1 MVPCVAWAWPWPCP
15 QPCPRGITAQVTGM
29 VPELSASYP
38 AAAGG
43 GFAAA
48 GDDDSCHS
56 WVRMLHTGSSVS
68 NMETLMIHTRYHA
81 QNRLWWPR
89 GRAWWCRGRSGGPDL
104 STSGTSV
111 PLSVQP
117 PCPLADIFS
126 ILSHPELTDTPP
138 AVFPERPQQLLGARW
153 AQVLRMENLQGET
166 LLTTHLYLDHC
177 LYLPGM

>member
-1 MVPCVAWAWPWPCP
+1 MVLEASVHPGSPEHGKTVDMLPCVAWAWAWPCP

-56 WVRMLHTGSSVS
+56 WAQMLHPGSSVS
-68 NMETLMIHTRYHA
+68 SMETLTLHTRCRA

-89 GRAWWCRGRSGGPDL
+89 GRARWCRARSGGPPRSL
-104 STSGTSV
+104 STDSLPSCRYFQH
-111 PLSVQP
+111 LEP
-117 PCPLADIFS
+117 PRAHRDPTCCLPRVAS
-126 ILSHPELTDTPP
+126 
-138 AVFPERPQQLLGARW
+138 AAAR
-153 AQVLRMENLQGET
+153 G
-166 LLTTHLYLDHC
+166 
-177 LYLPGM
+177 